1 MQEVK
6 GGDPTTGKPITI
18 KDEEI
23 EQQGKFHLI
32 DIIHKKEKA
41 ASKK

>member
-1 MQEVK
+1 MEKLTLNQMQIIK

-23 EQQGKFHLI
+23 E
-32 DIIHKKEKA
+32 E
-41 ASKK
+41 